1 MEGKAIVYDRDNI
14 NTDEIIPARYLNTS
28 DPDQLASHCME
39 DLDKD
44 FLKNK
49 NALGAEIMITG
60 SNMGCG
66 SSREHA
72 PIAIK
77 HAGIKAVVAPSY
89 ARIFFRN
96 AINTGLAIFECTDPA
111 FYKSVKAGD
120 FLKVDADGGRIENV
134 SSGKVFSIQ
143 KMPPFL
149 QDLIR
154 VGGLVSYAKRLAL
167 EVKEKKE
174 A

>member
-1 MEGKAIVYDRDNI
+1 MIIEGKAISYLQDNI

-39 DLDKD
+39 DLDKE
-44 FLKNK
+44 FLTRKK
-49 NALGAEIMITG
+49 AIGADILVTG

-77 HAGIKAVVAPSY
+77 HAGIKAIIAPSF

-96 AINTGLAIFECTDPA
+96 AINTGLPIFECKDPEFFKAVKNGDVLRIHADQGTVENTTTGKKHAIQHMPA
-111 FYKSVKAGD
+111 F
-120 FLKVDADGGRIENV
+120 
-134 SSGKVFSIQ
+134 
-143 KMPPFL
+143 L
-149 QDLIR
+149 QELIK
-154 VGGLVSYAKRLAL
+154 VGGLVPFAKAI
-167 EVKEKKE
+167 VKKSK
-174 A
+174 

>member
-1 MEGKAIVYDRDNI
+1 MIIDGKAIVYDRDNI

-44 FLKNK
+44 FFKNK
-49 NALGAEIMITG
+49 KALAADIMVTG

-77 HAGIKAVVAPSY
+77 HAGIKVVVAPSY

-96 AINTGLAIFECTDPA
+96 AINTGLAIFECKDPA
-111 FYKSVKAGD
+111 FYKGVKPGD
-120 FLKVDADGGRIENV
+120 ALKLDADGGLIENV
-134 SSGKVFSIQ
+134 TSGKRYPIQ

-149 QDLIR
+149 QELIK
-154 VGGLVSYAKRLAL
+154 VGGLVPYAKGL
-167 EVKEKKE
+167 VKKVN
-174 A
+174 

>member
-1 MEGKAIVYDRDNI
+1 MIIDGKAIIYNRDNI
-14 NTDEIIPARYLNTS
+14 NTDEIIPARYLSTS

-49 NALGAEIMITG
+49 RALAADIMVTG

-77 HAGIKAVVAPSY
+77 HAGIKAVIAPSY

-96 AINTGLAIFECTDPA
+96 AINTGLAIFECKDPA
-111 FYKSVKAGD
+111 GF
-120 FLKVDADGGRIENV
+120 IENAT
-134 SSGKVFSIQ
+134 SGKRFAVQ
-143 KMPPFL
+143 KIPSFL
-149 QDLIR
+149 QELIN
-154 VGGLVSYAKRLAL
+154 VGGLVPYAKALA
-167 EVKEKKE
+167 KKVR
-174 A
+174 

>member
-1 MEGKAIVYDRDNI
+1 MKSKKA
-14 NTDEIIPARYLNTS
+14 
-28 DPDQLASHCME
+28 LAA
-39 DLDKD
+39 D
-44 FLKNK
+44 
-49 NALGAEIMITG
+49 IMVTG

-96 AINTGLAIFECTDPA
+96 AINTGLAIFECKDPA
-111 FYKSVKAGD
+111 FYKGVKPGD
-120 FLKVDADGGRIENV
+120 ALKLDADGGFIENV
-134 SSGKVFSIQ
+134 TSSKRYPIQ

-149 QDLIR
+149 QELIKI
-154 VGGLVSYAKRLAL
+154 GGLVPYAKTL
-167 EVKEKKE
+167 VKK
-174 A
+174 AN

>member
-1 MEGKAIVYDRDNI
+1 MIIEGKAIVYDRDNI
-14 NTDEIIPARYLNTS
+14 NTDEIIPARYLSTS
-28 DPDQLASHCME
+28 DPDQLAIHCME

-44 FLKNK
+44 FLENK
-49 NALGAEIMITG
+49 KALAADILVTG

-96 AINTGLAIFECTDPA
+96 AINTGLAIFECKDPG
-111 FYKSVKAGD
+111 FFECVKNGHA
-120 FLKVDADGGRIENV
+120 LRLDADGGFIEDA
-134 SSGKVFSIQ
+134 SAGRRFEIQ

-149 QDLIR
+149 QEIIGI
-154 VGGLVSYAKRLAL
+154 GGLVPFARALSKRG
-167 EVKEKKE
+167 E
-174 A
+174 